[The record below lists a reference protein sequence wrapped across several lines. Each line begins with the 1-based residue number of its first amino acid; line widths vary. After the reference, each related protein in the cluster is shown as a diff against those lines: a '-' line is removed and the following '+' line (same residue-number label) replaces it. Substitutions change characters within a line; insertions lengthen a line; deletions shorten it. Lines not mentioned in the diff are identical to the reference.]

1 MPGLLILTSRFR
13 RRSGVVLV
21 SGRLGI
27 IDREAIYKTFRMPVV
42 VVSLSLS
49 LVLHHTSSHSLCLFS
64 PTFLS
69 EFLLRDLIISGFF
82 HSF

>member
-49 LVLHHTSSHSLCLFS
+49 CSPPHVQSFFVSLFS
-64 PTFLS
+64 HVPF
-69 EFLLRDLIISGFF
+69 
-82 HSF
+82 